1 MQLTGFVPF
10 QTFGVDGI
18 DHPLSKRGAFDIQDA
33 TVSFI
38 ESKTGFKSDGVNFRT
53 SYSSDVT
60 QHAYIRQQI
69 VSSLD
74 YEVPRGSLFMVVRFT
89 EWHPRR

>member
-1 MQLTGFVPF
+1 MD
-10 QTFGVDGI
+10 GV
-18 DHPLSKRGAFDIQDA
+18 DHPLSKRGDFDIQDA

-60 QHAYIRQQI
+60 QHAYVRQQI
-69 VSSLD
+69 MSM
-74 YEVPRGSLFMVVRFT
+74 PNVRAAWGAVT
-89 EWHPRR
+89 DKTMASRMAYP